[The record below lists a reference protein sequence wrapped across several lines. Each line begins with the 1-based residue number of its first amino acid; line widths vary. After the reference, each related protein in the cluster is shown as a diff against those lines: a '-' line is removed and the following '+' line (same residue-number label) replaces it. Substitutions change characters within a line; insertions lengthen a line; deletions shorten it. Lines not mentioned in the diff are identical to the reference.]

1 MTLEQYNQII
11 SNLDQQINELLQNK
25 HDIIKIHEK
34 KLSSFVEKRHNDDRH
49 WFVCNFD
56 VIWANRQLFAENT
69 VNSNIIIDFFE
80 IYLVGID
87 PKNSIS
93 QISIGELLS
102 LWNIGFRYNGYPIV
116 ELVKHRF
123 KSRLSY
129 IKDGKLETLSGFSL
143 DDLHFSPLLRGVLDY
158 MAKHCPKYN
167 KFDIYRTIA
176 DMKSLLAQ

>member
-1 MTLEQYNQII
+1 MTLDQFNQII
-11 SNLDQQINELLQNK
+11 STLDKQINELTQNK
-25 HDIIKIHEK
+25 YSIMQIHEK
-34 KLSSFVEKRHNDDRH
+34 SLSTQVAKRQKDDRY

-56 VIWANRQLFAENT
+56 VIWANRHLFAENT
-69 VNSNIIIDFFE
+69 INSDIVIDFFDV
-80 IYLVGID
+80 YCVGLE
-87 PKNSIS
+87 PKHSIL
-93 QISIGELLS
+93 QISIGELFS
-102 LWNIGFRYNGYPIV
+102 LWNMGFRYNGHPIV
-116 ELVKHRF
+116 ELVKYRL

-158 MAKHCPKYN
+158 MAKHCPKYD